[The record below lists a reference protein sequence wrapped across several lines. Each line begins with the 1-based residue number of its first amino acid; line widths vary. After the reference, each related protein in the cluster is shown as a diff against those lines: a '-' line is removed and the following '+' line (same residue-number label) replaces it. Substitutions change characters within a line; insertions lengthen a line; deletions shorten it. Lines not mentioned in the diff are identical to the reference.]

1 MRAMLTAVDPLNL
14 FNPGKVSDCPVRG
27 VFRVFLKGRASPIWS
42 ARCPAVKRGLEV
54 ERTSLMLFADLP
66 TYQAG
71 LACWCRG
78 VAGVVYIGCEGCMHV
93 YLQETIDA

>member
-1 MRAMLTAVDPLNL
+1 MGAMLTAVDPLNL
-14 FNPGKVSDCPVRG
+14 FNPGKVSDCPGRG
-27 VFRVFLKGRASPIWS
+27 VFRVFLNGRASPIWS
-42 ARCPAVKRGLEV
+42 EV

-66 TYQAG
+66 TYQPG